1 MAILTFKNKTKEQIS
16 EHFDAY
22 EFRCKCGKSHDILI
36 DTYLVQL
43 LEELRKRLN
52 ASKIVIV
59 SGFRCSEHNAKVG
72 GSKTSPHIDGIAVDI
87 EAYDQSGKKI
97 PSKIV
102 CLTLEDMDH
111 QYGVGYRSGKDEYE
125 THVDRK
131 NRGYKYYFD
140 EGYNPYKNC
149 NGSFYKYFGE
159 PKPTTEKTTQEFT
172 TGTYRS
178 DSNMYVR
185 EKPSLTGRIKK
196 VKELNKTMQKA
207 LTSTNPN
214 SLAVTAKDHTFT
226 ASEIITEKNG
236 RVWFRNI
243 NNGYICLK
251 GVDGKVYFTKVK

>member
-1 MAILTFKNKTKEQIS
+1 MAILEYKNKTKCKIS

-36 DTYLVQL
+36 DTDLVNW
-43 LEELRKRLN
+43 LENLRKEMN
-52 ASKIVIV
+52 ASKIVIK
-59 SGFRCSEHNAKVG
+59 SGYRCPEHDKKVG
-72 GSKTSPHIDGIAVDI
+72 GSGNGPHTKGKGADI
-87 EAYDQSGKKI
+87 EVYDINGGKI
-97 PSKIV
+97 LSKNA
-102 CLTLEDMDH
+102 CLKLEDMEFP
-111 QYGVGYRSGKDEYE
+111 YGVGYRSGKNEYE
-125 THVDRK
+125 THIDTK

-140 EGYNPYKNC
+140 EGYKPYKSC
-149 NGSFYKYFGE
+149 NGSFYKYFGI
-159 PKPTTEKTTQEFT
+159 PKDTDKVEFT
-172 TGTYRS
+172 TGIYRS